1 MKKVIADKLNIENL
15 LDIHQCHHMGK
26 HKYNC
31 PRRIMFK
38 FNKFKEEQKTLR
50 NEKKKKT
57 LKFIFM
63 KTFAK
68 TQWL

>member
-1 MKKVIADKLNIENL
+1 
-15 LDIHQCHHMGK
+15 MGK

-50 NEKKKKT
+50 NEKKKKKNT
-57 LKFIFM
+57 EIYIYEDFCEDTMALSKSLWM
-63 KTFAK
+63 KV
-68 TQWL
+68 LDYHR